1 MVEQL
6 TCNQQVV
13 GSNPTHGSH
22 WDCCVPNVD
31 VLKWTSRSTSV
42 VIIVV
47 LFFHVNSNLIYN
59 IMTLITLPSG
69 TVLANNY
76 TLPIIVVS
84 KVLMANDNNPHAKL
98 YPYYFTIMYANG
110 VSILIIA
117 KTLAEAE
124 LDRQIVVKAITSI
137 KDSNVN

>member
-1 MVEQL
+1 M
-6 TCNQQVV
+6 
-13 GSNPTHGSH
+13 
-22 WDCCVPNVD
+22 
-31 VLKWTSRSTSV
+31 
-42 VIIVV
+42 I
-47 LFFHVNSNLIYN
+47 
-59 IMTLITLPSG
+59 LITLSSG

-110 VSILIIA
+110 VSIPIIA

-124 LDRQIVVKAITSI
+124 LDRQIVVKAITPT

>member
-13 GSNPTHGSH
+13 GSNPTHGLH

-31 VLKWTSRSTSV
+31 ALKWTSRSTSV

-59 IMTLITLPSG
+59 IMTLITLSSG
-69 TVLANNY
+69 TVLANDY

-84 KVLMANDNNPHAKL
+84 KVLMANDNNHHAKL

-110 VSILIIA
+110 VSIPIIA

-124 LDRQIVVKAITSI
+124 LDRQIVVKAITPI